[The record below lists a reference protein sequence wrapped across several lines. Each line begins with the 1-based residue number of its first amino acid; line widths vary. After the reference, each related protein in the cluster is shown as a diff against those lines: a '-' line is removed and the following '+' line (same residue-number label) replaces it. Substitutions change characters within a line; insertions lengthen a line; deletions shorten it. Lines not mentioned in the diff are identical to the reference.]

1 MFDLL
6 LNALRGTGIEFAENA
21 WVDASKIGS
30 NADYGCV
37 SVDNSGRTVWA
48 DDGLRHQAVEG
59 TVDLFCHSSGRES
72 MQTVQSAMDSI
83 GISYRLAGVDYESD
97 TRLAHWQWIFQLEW
111 M

>member
-37 SVDNSGRTVWA
+37 SVDGSGRTVWA
-48 DDGLRHQAVEG
+48 DDGLTHQAIEG
-59 TVDLFCHSSGRES
+59 TVDLFTHGPGRDGMEV
-72 MQTVQSAMDSI
+72 VQAAMDSI
-83 GISYRLAGVDYESD
+83 GISYRLADVMFESD
-97 TRLAHWQWIFQLEW
+97 TRLAHWQWVFQLEW